1 MTLMNISQSKIVQRN
16 NDKIKI
22 LGELK
27 TMLVGLSI
35 KHKMFIK
42 TFTTKYYMMVCQCNK
57 LPPKFSGLKQHTH
70 ITS

>member
-1 MTLMNISQSKIVQRN
+1 MVMTLMNISQSKIVQRN

-35 KHKMFIK
+35 RHKTFIK
-42 TFTTKYYMMVCQCNK
+42 ILLQN
-57 LPPKFSGLKQHTH
+57 
-70 ITS
+70 IT